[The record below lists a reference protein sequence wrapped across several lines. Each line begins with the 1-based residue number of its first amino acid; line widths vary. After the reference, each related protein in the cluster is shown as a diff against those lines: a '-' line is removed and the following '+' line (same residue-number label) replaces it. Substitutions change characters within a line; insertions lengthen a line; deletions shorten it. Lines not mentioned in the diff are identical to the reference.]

1 VLLITSARFSMLRFD
16 PFPVWTH
23 MTAFDSFKE
32 VQKMVETAK
41 ASWAIWFQLYS
52 FEMGGHKF
60 ALPIQLHH
68 PLFSAISEASRHL
81 TIMNLDAL
89 FKGRNDTH
97 SFSNLLEMCEG
108 RLMPRQ
114 AQRCKAKIASLKPL
128 VKGIGKLRGNYFGHR
143 IRTKKTEEFFKDAG
157 LKIKDVDEL
166 ADAAYWLL
174 WQLACAFI
182 PNDPDITTDIEQSV
196 KGSLDD
202 VLQGLL
208 DKFNSLGGAKI

>member
-1 VLLITSARFSMLRFD
+1 MRSFRMRAAYN
-16 PFPVWTH
+16 

-52 FEMGGHKF
+52 FQLGGHKF
-60 ALPIQLHH
+60 ALPIELHD
-68 PLFSAISEASRHL
+68 PLFNAISEASRHL

-108 RLMPRQ
+108 RLMPNQ
-114 AQRCKAKIASLKPL
+114 ANSCRDKIASLKPL
-128 VKGIGKLRGNYFGHR
+128 IKGVGKLRGNYFGHR
-143 IRTKKTEEFFKDAG
+143 IRMKKAEEFFKDAG
-157 LKIKDVDEL
+157 LKIKDIDNLV
-166 ADAAYWLL
+166 DAAYWLL

-182 PNDPDITTDIEQSV
+182 PTDPEITKDIEASV
-196 KGSLDD
+196 KSSLND
-202 VLQGLL
+202 VLQGLI
-208 DKFNSLGGAKI
+208 DKFNALGGAKI